1 MKRYKRFEEVFNFK
15 NGVRYKVK
23 VNLSDGDSFNF
34 IGAYN
39 KAKNVLIDKKGT
51 KLEVGDDLTDIEEI
65 PVKKRET
72 PTVKFEPEMVKWIK
86 SVDAYNKKH
95 KER

>member
-23 VNLSDGDSFNF
+23 WKQDGDIYPFEG
-34 IGAYN
+34 IYN
-39 KAKNVLIDKKGT
+39 KSKNTLIGKKGMEL
-51 KLEVGDDLTDIEEI
+51 KVGDDLIDIEEI

-95 KER
+95 KEK